1 MTDEQEPEPEAE
13 LELTAPLVP
22 LFVVTGGRG
31 LPPSHEYERTTLV
44 SAKQDAVAE
53 ARTLSPE
60 AREVMNLVADGF
72 LSVAEVAGHTRL
84 PLGVVRIL
92 LAELADGDLVLAR
105 KPVPPAEQADKEL
118 LSAVLDGLK
127 TRFGA

>member
-1 MTDEQEPEPEAE
+1 MSDEPEPEPEAE

-22 LFVVTGGRG
+22 FFVVTGGRS
-31 LPPSHEYERTTLV
+31 LPPAHEYERTTLV
-44 SAKQDAVAE
+44 SAKRDAAAE

-60 AREVMNLVADGF
+60 AREVMRLVADGF
-72 LSVAEVAGHTRL
+72 LSVAEVAGHTGL

-92 LAELADGDLVLAR
+92 LAELADEDLVLAR
-105 KPVPPAEQADKEL
+105 KPIPPAERPDKEL
-118 LSAVLDGLK
+118 LHAVLDGLK